1 MTNGRIVRSLALI
14 ATASLVLGAFVA
26 GPADAKKKKK
36 KKPKAAACAPYTPG
50 EAGADAPVT
59 VVTDAATEEAP
70 VEVTVSTAEGLGF
83 SSPDGA
89 SGDTGPTSHAYA
101 NVQVDSATS
110 GRGLYVRVEFTP
122 AFDYDGYLRTSDGT
136 AVAYSA
142 GFNQAPM
149 PAGDP
154 TGFGLDGT
162 GHGGHSEQG
171 AEQIDGWPT
180 ADCDGFTYDIVSA
193 GTPGEDV
200 TVKYWLGD
208 PAS

>member
-1 MTNGRIVRSLALI
+1 MRDGRIFRSLALI

-36 KKPKAAACAPYTPG
+36 KKPKVATCAPYTPG
-50 EAGADAPVT
+50 EAAAEAPVT

-83 SSPDGA
+83 SSPDGP

-101 NVQVDSATS
+101 NVQVDSASPST
-110 GRGLYVRVEFTP
+110 GLYARVEFAPTW
-122 AFDYDGYLRTSDGT
+122 DYDAYLRTADGT

-142 GFNQAPM
+142 GFNQGAV
-149 PAGDP
+149 AADP

-171 AEQIDGWPT
+171 AEQIDGWT
-180 ADCDGFTYDIVSA
+180 AADCDGFTYDIVSA
-193 GTPGEDV
+193 GTPGGDV
-200 TVKYWLGD
+200 TVKFWLG
-208 PAS
+208 AAGS